1 MSLFSGKYNN
11 IFEYMIGH
19 VYIKGQIGNSY
30 DENGNVTKKGVELI
44 DVVEQVQGLGQVE
57 QVIFHID
64 SPGGYVSVG
73 ESIANFIKSLPNAV
87 TIAENLCASIA
98 TAIHLAVPLQNRKAV
113 EGVDYIIHNPF
124 LQNVTGDAS
133 KLQDY
138 ADSIKETEKELVS
151 MYSSA
156 TGVSKEAISGLMAVE
171 TALTSEQC
179 LKMKFISEILP
190 KENVQM
196 VALIYNEKQ
205 NEMKKPLLE
214 RTKEALAKL
223 GIKSNAQASTNNNR
237 EALAMTFE
245 TDLGELETP
254 FSDLMIG
261 DPASIE
267 GAPAPDGTYTA
278 VDGSVITVV
287 GGFVTDFTL
296 ATPATVVTPDANAQL
311 EILKAEFEALKSE
324 NETLKAENNSLK
336 VESEEVVAELEKLA
350 NVRSTY
356 VPPAQAQSFR
366 KVDDNNSKKS
376 LKEQAQEKRAN
387 YKQK

>member
-1 MSLFSGKYNN
+1 
-11 IFEYMIGH
+11 MIGH

-30 DENGNVTKKGVELI
+30 DENGNITERGVELI
-44 DVVEQVQGLGQVE
+44 DVVEQVEGLGEVE
-57 QVIFHID
+57 QIVFHIN
-64 SPGGYVSVG
+64 SQGGYITVG

-87 TIAENLCASIA
+87 TIAEDLCASIA
-98 TAIHLAVPLQNRKAV
+98 TAIHLAVPLQNRKAI
-113 EGVDYIIHNPF
+113 EGVSYVIHNPF
-124 LQNVTGDAS
+124 FQNVSGDAK
-133 KLQDY
+133 KLQEY
-138 ADSIKETEKELVS
+138 SDSIKENEKELVS
-151 MYSSA
+151 LYANA

-223 GIKSNAQASTNNNR
+223 GLSKSSEESNNE
-237 EALAMTFE
+237 EAKAMTFDTEDGTIE
-245 TDLGELETP
+245 TPTEELAVGDVITLNGEPANGTFRTPDGMIDIVAVEGLITELIPIMPEDNANAELET
-254 FSDLMIG
+254 
-261 DPASIE
+261 
-267 GAPAPDGTYTA
+267 
-278 VDGSVITVV
+278 
-287 GGFVTDFTL
+287 
-296 ATPATVVTPDANAQL
+296 
-311 EILKAEFEALKSE
+311 LKAEFEALKSE

-336 VESEEVVAELEKLA
+336 AESEEVVAELEKLA
-350 NVRSTY
+350 NVKSTY
-356 VPPAQAQSFR
+356 TPPAQAQAFR

>member
-1 MSLFSGKYNN
+1 
-11 IFEYMIGH
+11 MIGH

-30 DENGNVTKKGVELI
+30 DENGNITEKGVELI
-44 DVVEQVQGLGQVE
+44 DVVEQVESLGQVE
-57 QVIFHID
+57 QIIFHID
-64 SPGGYVSVG
+64 SQGGYVSVG
-73 ESIANFIKSLPNAV
+73 ESIANFIKSIPNAV

-113 EGVDYIIHNPF
+113 QGVSYIIHNPF

-151 MYSSA
+151 MYSNA

-223 GIKSNAQASTNNNR
+223 GLSKGSENNDGT
-237 EALAMTFE
+237 EAKAMVFE
-245 TDLGELETP
+245 TEDGTVETQNEELAVGDSITLNGE
-254 FSDLMIG
+254 
-261 DPASIE
+261 PAN
-267 GAPAPDGTYTA
+267 GTFRTPDGMIDVVA
-278 VDGSVITVV
+278 VEGLITELIPV
-287 GGFVTDFTL
+287 
-296 ATPATVVTPDANAQL
+296 AIEDANAELDQ
-311 EILKAEFEALKSE
+311 LKAELEAVKNE

-336 VESEEVVAELEKLA
+336 AESEEVVAELEKLA
-350 NVRSTY
+350 NVKSTY
-356 VPPAQAQSFR
+356 TPPAQAQTFR

>member
-1 MSLFSGKYNN
+1 
-11 IFEYMIGH
+11 MIGH

-30 DENGNVTKKGVELI
+30 DENGNVTEKGVELI
-44 DVVEQVQGLGQVE
+44 DVVEQVESLGQVE
-57 QVIFHID
+57 QIFFHID
-64 SPGGYVSVG
+64 SQGGYVSVG
-73 ESIANFIKSLPNAV
+73 ESIANFIKSIPNAI

-113 EGVDYIIHNPF
+113 QGVSYIIHNPF

-133 KLQDY
+133 QLQDY

-151 MYSSA
+151 MYATA

-223 GIKSNAQASTNNNR
+223 GFKSEAKASVEGR

-254 FSDLMIG
+254 FADLQIG
-261 DPASIE
+261 DPAMVE
-267 GAPAPDGTYTA
+267 GMPAPDGTYTA
-278 VDGSVITVV
+278 LDGTIIVV
-287 GGFVTDFTL
+287 AGGVVTDFTIGTGV
-296 ATPATVVTPDANAQL
+296 APVAPDANAEL
-311 EILKAEFEALKSE
+311 DALKAELEAVKNE
-324 NETLKAENNSLK
+324 VETLRTENNSLK
-336 VESEEVVAELEKLA
+336 AESEEVVAELEKLA
-350 NVRSTY
+350 NVKSTY
-356 VPPAQAQSFR
+356 TPPAQAQTFR
-366 KVDDNNSKKS
+366 KVEGNNSKKS